1 MLDHCLF
8 DENDKKEVY
17 ETQIK
22 LVDDLYKELDS
33 KKEQLRQ
40 LLIVNDNLKAEL
52 ETLRVGDSDG
62 IS

>member
-1 MLDHCLF
+1 M
-8 DENDKKEVY
+8 EVY

>member
-40 LLIVNDNLKAEL
+40 LLIVNDKLKAEL
-52 ETLRVGDSDG
+52 ETLRVGDSNG